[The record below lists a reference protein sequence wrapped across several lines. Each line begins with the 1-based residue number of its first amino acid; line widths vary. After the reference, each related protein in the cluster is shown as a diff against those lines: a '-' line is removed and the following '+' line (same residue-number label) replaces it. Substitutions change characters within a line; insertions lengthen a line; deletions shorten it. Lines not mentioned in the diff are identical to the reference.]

1 MAKKNKTSLAERL
14 QDLMNNFVAKQII
27 SEDFIHFERLDN
39 MIVNQGTREAL
50 NRSNTVKTYVKV
62 THWFGVFWF
71 YVNVRVLKGEDGITE
86 LPFVSV
92 SFFQESGEN
101 FNQLFRAEW
110 DNYEQKSHPQP
121 HWHIISNNDVGFESL
136 AESSALE
143 DNPFLELEEDRQKV
157 DIPKI
162 HFAMAGSWHGRE
174 KEDMISSYTDEMQ
187 LSKWL
192 INLFDHV
199 REELFYAYRN
209 SK

>member
-14 QDLMNNFVAKQII
+14 QDFMNNFVAKQII
-27 SEDFIHFERLDN
+27 SEDFVHFERLDN
-39 MIVNQGTREAL
+39 MIFNQGTRYAL

-62 THWFGVFWF
+62 THWFDVFWF
-71 YVNVRVLKGEDGITE
+71 YVNIRVLRDEDAITE

-121 HWHIISNNDVGFESL
+121 HWHIISNNDVGFESFD
-136 AESSALE
+136 ESGDLK

-157 DIPKI
+157 DFPKI

-174 KEDMISSYTDEMQ
+174 KEDMIWYS
-187 LSKWL
+187 L
-192 INLFDHV
+192 NL
-199 REELFYAYRN
+199 R
-209 SK
+209 